1 MPRPVFRGDWQR
13 LSSSP
18 RRCYLQPMATM
29 NVSLEDDLK
38 AFATGER
45 VRARGF
51 SSASEYVR
59 HLVRVDRELDR
70 LRGLIEE
77 GLGSGAAEAFT
88 DDDFEELRRRAR
100 EG

>member
-1 MPRPVFRGDWQR
+1 
-13 LSSSP
+13 
-18 RRCYLQPMATM
+18 MATM

-45 VRARGF
+45 VKARGF
-51 SSASEYVR
+51 SSASEYIR

-77 GLGSGAAEAFT
+77 GLESGPAEPLLPEAFG
-88 DDDFEELRRRAR
+88 ELRRRAR

>member
-1 MPRPVFRGDWQR
+1 MAKIAKEAASIHLR
-13 LSSSP
+13 S
-18 RRCYLQPMATM
+18 MATM
-29 NVSLEDDLK
+29 NVSLDDDLK
-38 AFATGER
+38 DFATGER

-51 SSASEYVR
+51 TSASEYIR

-77 GLGSGAAEAFT
+77 GLESGPPRPMAPEGF
-88 DDDFEELRRRAR
+88 DELRRRAR

>member
-1 MPRPVFRGDWQR
+1 
-13 LSSSP
+13 
-18 RRCYLQPMATM
+18 MATM
-29 NVSLEDDLK
+29 NISLEDDLK

-45 VRARGF
+45 IRARGF

-70 LRGLIEE
+70 LRSLVEE
-77 GLGSGAAEAFT
+77 GLASGPAEALPPGYF
-88 DDDFEELRRRAR
+88 DELRRRAR